1 LAQAAQFKSM
11 VRCASNEQQYQ
22 AMSRYNDRAPAIKDA
37 DIEIRSGFI
46 RKVYGIVCMQLLLTT
61 LVAAQVSTVFR
72 GMEKSHAVVYAQ
84 VASVLS
90 LVLMCAMMCC
100 KNAMQSFPTNYLL
113 LFGFTFFES
122 IVIGFIC
129 STHSKDV
136 VLLSFFLTGLIVG
149 CLTLYAT
156 FTGSDFTQM
165 GDYLYAGLIGLTIA
179 GFGLML
185 MGMMG
190 IHCPILTKIQ
200 AAFGILLFT
209 VYLVYD
215 TQLIMGNHSCAFGP
229 DDYVFAAMNLY
240 LDIIS
245 LFAYILQFL
254 GDNK

>member
-1 LAQAAQFKSM
+1 LAQAAQFKSKL
-11 VRCASNEQQYQ
+11 RCASKQQSDQ
-22 AMSRYNDRAPAIKDA
+22 AMLNDRAPAIKDA

-61 LVAAQVSTVFR
+61 LVAGQVSTVFK

-90 LVLMCAMMCC
+90 LVVMCAMMCC

-129 STHSKDV
+129 STHSQSV

-165 GDYLYAGLIGLTIA
+165 GDMLFAGLIGLCIA
-179 GFGLML
+179 GFGVTL

-190 IHCPILTKIQ
+190 ISCPILTKFY
-200 AAFGILLFT
+200 AACGILLFT
-209 VYLVYD
+209 FYLVYD
-215 TQLIMGNHSCAFGP
+215 TQLIMGNHSASFGP

-240 LDIIS
+240 LDIIN
-245 LFAYILQFL
+245 LFVYILQFL